1 MAFKLKKYI
10 TIQGVIHCVT
20 GLHIGGNKEEIEIGG
35 MDNPVI
41 RHPLTKEPYIPGSS
55 LKGKLRALLE
65 YKHGKV
71 QDNGDPCNCATA
83 RCPVCRI
90 FGPHKHPRHN
100 LGPTRLLCR
109 DAKLTSASKETLTP
123 LTSEGLLYAEL
134 KTENIINRKTGT
146 ATDPRT
152 QERVPADAEFDFT
165 LTLRVFEQDQE
176 TELLQRIAEGLTL
189 LEADYLGGSGSRGYG
204 QVKIKQL
211 KKDGQQIDNWREEG
225 LV

>member
-71 QDNGDPCNCATA
+71 QNNGDPCNCATEN
-83 RCPVCRI
+83 CPVCRI
-90 FGPHKHPRHN
+90 FGPHKHPKHN

-109 DAKLTSASKETLTP
+109 DAKLTDASREALTP
-123 LTSEGLLYAEL
+123 LASEGLLYAEL
-134 KTENIINRKTGT
+134 KSENIINRKTGT

-152 QERVPADAEFDFT
+152 QERVPADTKFDFT

-176 TELLQRIAEGLTL
+176 MELLQRITEGLTL

-204 QVKIKQL
+204 QIKLEQL
-211 KKDGQQIDNWREEG
+211 KKDGQDIPNWREQG
-225 LV
+225 LA